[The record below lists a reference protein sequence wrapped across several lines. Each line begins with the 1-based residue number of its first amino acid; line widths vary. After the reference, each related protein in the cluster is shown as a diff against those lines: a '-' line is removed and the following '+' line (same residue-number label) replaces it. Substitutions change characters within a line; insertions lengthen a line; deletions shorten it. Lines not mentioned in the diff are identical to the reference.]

1 VPRRISFKIR
11 TKEEV
16 HHGWIKEI
24 GMKTRNAEE
33 NSKKRSENIKNREHS
48 ERKWLAANSTSK
60 YTKREKNKWKI
71 NMQRIFFWE
80 GIKTEFLSRSWWW
93 A

>member
-1 VPRRISFKIR
+1 
-11 TKEEV
+11 
-16 HHGWIKEI
+16 
-24 GMKTRNAEE
+24 MKTRNAEE

-71 NMQRIFFWE
+71 NMQRIFF
-80 GIKTEFLSRSWWW
+80 
-93 A
+93 